1 MRILLSQRTNYLPAR
16 GGANRT
22 NKLLVEELARRGHDC
37 LVVAPALPEEYA
49 ADPATGVVPT
59 RVEGVAAHLV
69 TDRRRLIRQ
78 FAQDI
83 DAFDPA
89 VVIVSSEDFGQ
100 ALLRTAI
107 KVDRAPVVYFV
118 QTVQALPFGPAAF
131 FPSAS
136 ATDLVRRAHAV
147 VSVSRYLSSYLERW
161 GGRTATLLHPPIFG
175 GGPFAL
181 PEPLPGGYV
190 TMVNPCELKG
200 IRIFLALADLMP
212 DTRFAAVPGG
222 GPVTATCAGSR
233 PVPT

>member
-1 MRILLSQRTNYLPAR
+1 LMRILLSQRTNYLPAR

-136 ATDLVRRAHAV
+136 ATDRPPPSGRAPRRLGWTHAL
-147 VSVSRYLSSYLERW
+147 RPHDRAPAGAELRRDPR
-161 GGRTATLLHPPIFG
+161 GDTDGRG
-175 GGPFAL
+175 GGA
-181 PEPLPGGYV
+181 
-190 TMVNPCELKG
+190 
-200 IRIFLALADLMP
+200 
-212 DTRFAAVPGG
+212 
-222 GPVTATCAGSR
+222 
-233 PVPT
+233 